1 MAGQVSDMLKRHPR
15 ILFFFGILC
24 LVSVSDQ
31 SLAEENASNPL
42 AAVNNTDIRFQSFDL
57 DGSSSQQDL
66 FVDGAYML
74 RDNLKLKYELHYNST
89 DATGT
94 RHSDFEQAVLKLIYF
109 PSEKKLNENWGLRT
123 AVGLEWTVDLGDTAK
138 GIGSGSDTLAPFGG
152 VAFANLK
159 TGLTLIP
166 LVQHF
171 ASYNG
176 NDVSMTA
183 ARLIALQPF
192 AERYWAK
199 LDLIVPY
206 DWNRETFPATAEV
219 QIGYNVNKQIAVYGD
234 VLVGLGSDRA
244 YDKGIGI
251 GLRIK
256 Y

>member
-1 MAGQVSDMLKRHPR
+1 MKRQTR
-15 ILFFFGILC
+15 TLLFAGILG
-24 LVSVSDQ
+24 LSSVSDQ
-31 SLAEENASNPL
+31 SLADENASNPL
-42 AAVNNTDIRFQSFDL
+42 AAVNNTDIRLQAFDL
-57 DGSSSQQDL
+57 NGSASKQDM
-66 FVDGAYML
+66 FIDGAYML

-89 DATGT
+89 DLTGT
-94 RHSDFEQAVLKLIYF
+94 RYSEFEQAVLKLIYF
-109 PSEKKLNENWGLRT
+109 PSERKLNETWGLRT

-171 ASYNG
+171 ASYSG

-192 AERYWAK
+192 AEKYWAK

-206 DWNRETFPATAEV
+206 DWNSETFPATAEI
-219 QIGYNVNKQIAVYGD
+219 QIGYNVNKKIAVYGD
-234 VLVGLGSDRA
+234 LLVGIGNDRP

-251 GLRIK
+251 GLRFK